1 MIKNQIQKIMKKISF
16 FLLSFLFIVFSGCQ
30 KDDSTDPENNDD
42 NNNSNIENVDF
53 LAYYKPNSE
62 NVLGTEKL
70 IALISVRNGELS
82 YSAYLNV
89 YPQTSM
95 IANCDINDNT
105 LVIGLNSADFENKGA
120 YLVLDQESAYY
131 LPLIEP
137 EQTSDYAYYQ
147 PTTGDVSDNGYIIF
161 SEATNDISYGD
172 EYNPYLLRF
181 NPSDNTYQVAPDIT
195 PFTLA
200 QPEVGSDTEKG
211 IISRNIF
218 ASPDGRYAYGY
229 VDAMGTEGGGIHWDY
244 NILYKYD
251 FETQQYTRLG
261 DANDDDASIIAMTSD
276 RRYIIYSNHSDTK
289 VLDLETGNITYTD
302 MNTVNVQKNAWGPNG
317 CCVGTS
323 NSDLYYKDFV
333 NNTEYVV
340 CSSSGYGWIYNTM
353 FSANNDKIYF
363 LLEGTDANFLC
374 VTSGITEGST
384 YDTIGSVPL
393 EMHDMIMVK

>member
-1 MIKNQIQKIMKKISF
+1 MKKISLL
-16 FLLSFLFIVFSGCQ
+16 LLSIVLVMFFGCQ
-30 KDDSTDPENNDD
+30 KDDNTNPENNDD
-42 NNNSNIENVDF
+42 NNSNTNPENVDF
-53 LAYYKPNSE
+53 LAYYRPDSE
-62 NVLGTEKL
+62 NVLGDKKL
-70 IALISVRNGELS
+70 IALISVRDGELS

-89 YPQTSM
+89 YPETSM
-95 IANCDINDNT
+95 IENCDVNGNT
-105 LVIGLNSADFENKGA
+105 LVIGLDSDDFENKGA

-147 PTTGDVSDNGYIIF
+147 TTTGDVSDNGFIIF

-181 NPSDNTYQVAPDIT
+181 NPSDDTYQVAPDIT

-211 IISRNIF
+211 IISRTIF

-261 DANDDDASIIAMTSD
+261 DATDDDASIIAMTSD
-276 RRYIIYSNHSDTK
+276 RRYIIYSNHSDRK
-289 VLDLETGNITYTD
+289 VLDLATGNITFTD
-302 MNTVNVQKNAWGPNG
+302 INTVNVKKNAWGLNG

-323 NSDLYYKDFV
+323 NSDLYYKDFA
-333 NNTEYVV
+333 NNREYIV

-353 FSANNDKIYF
+353 FSANDEYIYF
-363 LLEGTDANFLC
+363 LLEGNDVNYLC
-374 VTSGITEGST
+374 VTNGISEGST
-384 YDTIGSVPL
+384 YDTIGSIPL
-393 EMHDMIMVK
+393 EIRDMILVK

>member
-1 MIKNQIQKIMKKISF
+1 MKKFSFLLISF
-16 FLLSFLFIVFSGCQ
+16 VFIAFFACQ
-30 KDDSTDPENNDD
+30 KDDTTDPENND
-42 NNNSNIENVDF
+42 NNNTGSNIENVDF
-53 LAYYKPNSE
+53 LAYYVPNSDQ
-62 NVLGTEKL
+62 VLGDQKL
-70 IALISVRNGELS
+70 IAHISIRDGELS
-82 YSAYLNV
+82 YSSYLNV
-89 YPQTSM
+89 YPQNSM
-95 IANCDINDNT
+95 IENCDVNGNT
-105 LVIGLNSADFENKGA
+105 LVVGLNSADFENRGA
-120 YLVLDQESAYY
+120 YLVLDEESAYY

-137 EQTSDYAYYQ
+137 SQSSDYAYYQ

-195 PFTLA
+195 AFTLA

-211 IISRNIF
+211 IISRTIF

-261 DANDDDASIIAMTSD
+261 DPNDDDASIISMTSD
-276 RRYIIYSNHSDTK
+276 RRYIIYTNHSDTK
-289 VLDLETGNITYTD
+289 VLDLETGNVTFTD
-302 MNTVNVQKNAWGPNG
+302 MNTINVKKNAWGLNG

-333 NNTEYVV
+333 NNREYIV
-340 CSSSGYGWIYNTM
+340 CSSSGYGWIYNTI
-353 FSANNDKIYF
+353 FSANDKYIYF
-363 LLEGTDANFLC
+363 LLEGTEANYLC
-374 VTSGITEGST
+374 VTSGIAEGST

-393 EMHDMIMVK
+393 EINDMILVK